1 MKKTSLILITLTT
14 FFCNYAFPQNYSIV
28 IKGGHVIDAKNNID
42 AVMDV
47 AIDNG
52 KISLVAKNINA
63 AKASQVVNAEGMY
76 VTPGLIDIHTHVFW
90 GTKPNHQYENG
101 NLAIQP
107 DGFTFSNGV
116 TTVVDAGSSGWRT
129 FPTFKA
135 QTIDVSQTRV
145 LAFLNIVGEGM
156 RGGYEQNKND
166 MDSKMS
172 AQVARQY
179 KDIIVGFKLA
189 HYEGYDWAPLDMAV
203 QAGNLAGGIPV
214 MVDFGGSQPPLSIE
228 ELFLNHLRPG
238 DIFTHC
244 FAQLGSR
251 EFIIDTTTKKVKP
264 FVWEASKKGIIF
276 DVGYG
281 GISFAYSQAIPAI
294 KDGFYPNSIS
304 TDLHVGSMN
313 AAMKSFLTTASK
325 FLAMGI
331 DLKTVITQS
340 TWNPA
345 REINHEELGNLSVGS
360 GADVAILSIRKG
372 KFGLFDYT
380 GYKLVTDKKLECEM
394 TIRDGRIVYDLN
406 GIANPVMASLRP
418 IGVTTTNTT
427 SNFYDWYNEIKSGN
441 DLKLTP
447 HKSINQA
454 EFFRQYRKNSSWWD
468 KAFTFL
474 KTKELAQLTP
484 GVYVIDSG
492 NVIATVSQGPAK
504 KMEEV
509 KWEAHRNFN
518 DLQYIIKGKA
528 LMGLASVADTR
539 AALTI
544 PYSNTTDNM
553 NFTNEGGEYFDAD
566 ASTFFIFSPLEMHR
580 PVIKVPENEDVKKI
594 VIKVRV
600 P

>member
-1 MKKTSLILITLTT
+1 MKKTLLILVTLTA
-14 FFCNYAFPQNYSIV
+14 FSFHYASSQNYSIV
-28 IKGGHVIDAKNNID
+28 IKGGHLIDPKNNID
-42 AVMDV
+42 EVMDV
-47 AIDNG
+47 AIDSG
-52 KISLVAKNINA
+52 KIKLVAKNINA
-63 AKASQVVNAEGMY
+63 ANASQVVNAEGMY
-76 VTPGLIDIHTHVFW
+76 VTPGLIDIHTHDFW
-90 GTKPNHQYENG
+90 GTEPNHQYENG

-107 DGFTFSNGV
+107 DGFTFPNGV
-116 TTVVDAGSSGWRT
+116 TTIVDAGSSGWRT
-129 FPTFKA
+129 FPTFKT

-156 RGGYEQNKND
+156 RGGYEQNEND
-166 MDSKMS
+166 MDPKMS
-172 AQVARQY
+172 ALIARQY
-179 KDIIVGFKLA
+179 KNIIVGFKLA
-189 HYEGYDWAPLDMAV
+189 HYEGYDWVPADRAV

-214 MVDFGGSQPPLSIE
+214 MVDFGGSKPPLSIE

-244 FAQLGSR
+244 FSQLNGR
-251 EFIIDTTTKKVKP
+251 EFIVDTATNKVKP
-264 FVWEASKKGIIF
+264 FVWEARKKGIIF

-313 AAMKSFLTTASK
+313 AAMKSMLTTMSK

-331 DLKTVITQS
+331 DLKTVITES

-345 REINHEELGNLSVGS
+345 KEINHEELGHLSAGAV
-360 GADVAILSIRKG
+360 ADVAILSMREG

-380 GYKLVTDKKLECEM
+380 GYKLETDKKLECQM

-406 GIANPVMASLRP
+406 GIANPIIAPRRASP
-418 IGVTTTNTT
+418 IIINA
-427 SNFYDWYNEIKSGN
+427 SNNFSEWYKTIPSQNGLQLIPS
-441 DLKLTP
+441 
-447 HKSINQA
+447 KSINEE
-454 EFFRQYRKNSSWWD
+454 EFFRQYRKNNTWWD
-468 KAFTFL
+468 EAFTFL
-474 KTKELAQLTP
+474 KTKDLAQLKP

-492 NVIATVSQGPAK
+492 NVIATVSQGPTK
-504 KMEEV
+504 KVEDV

-518 DLQYIIKGKA
+518 DIQYIIKGKA
-528 LMGLASVADTR
+528 RMGVAPSADAR
-539 AALTI
+539 AVLTV
-544 PYSNTTDNM
+544 PYTNSTDNM

-566 ASTFFIFSPLEMHR
+566 PSTFFIFSPQEMHR
-580 PVIKVPENEDVKKI
+580 PAIKVPGSDNVKKI

>member
-1 MKKTSLILITLTT
+1 MKKILLILITLTV
-14 FFCNYAFPQNYSIV
+14 FSYNHSFSQNYSIV
-28 IKGGHVIDAKNNID
+28 IKGGHVIDPKNNID
-42 AVMDV
+42 EVMDV
-47 AIDNG
+47 AIDSG
-52 KISLVAKNINA
+52 KIKLVAKNINTA
-63 AKASQVVNAEGMY
+63 NALQVVDAGGMY
-76 VTPGLIDIHTHVFW
+76 VTPGLIDIHTHDFW
-90 GTKPNHQYENG
+90 GTEPNHQYENG

-107 DGFTFSNGV
+107 DGFTFRNGV
-116 TTVVDAGSSGWRT
+116 TTIVDAGSSGWRT

-156 RGGYEQNKND
+156 RGGYEQNEND
-166 MDSKMS
+166 MDPKMS
-172 AQVARQY
+172 ALVARQY
-179 KDIIVGFKLA
+179 KNIIVGFKLA
-189 HYEGYDWAPLDMAV
+189 HYEGYDWTPADRAV

-214 MVDFGGSQPPLSIE
+214 MIDFGGSNPPLSIE

-244 FAQLGSR
+244 FAQLGNR
-251 EFIIDTTTKKVKP
+251 EFIVDTATNKVKP
-264 FVWEASKKGIIF
+264 FVWEARKKGIIF

-294 KDGFYPNSIS
+294 KEGFYPNSIS

-313 AAMKSFLTTASK
+313 AAMKGMLTTMSK

-331 DLKTVITQS
+331 DFKTLITES

-345 REINHEELGNLSVGS
+345 KEINHEELGNLSAGA
-360 GADVAILSIRKG
+360 GADVAILSIREG

-380 GYKLVTDKKLECEM
+380 GYKLETDKKLECQM

-406 GIANPVMASLRP
+406 GIANPVNAPQRP
-418 IGVTTTNTT
+418 LPVTANATN
-427 SNFYDWYNEIKSGN
+427 NFADWYKTIPSQNG
-441 DLKLTP
+441 LQLTP
-447 HKSINQA
+447 NKSINEE
-454 EFFRQYRKNSSWWD
+454 EFFRQYRKNNTWWD
-468 KAFTFL
+468 EAFTFL
-474 KTKELAQLTP
+474 KTKDLEKLKP
-484 GVYVIDSG
+484 GVYMIDSG
-492 NVIATVSQGPAK
+492 NVIATISQGPTK

-528 LMGLASVADTR
+528 RMGVAPSADIRGTV
-539 AALTI
+539 I
-544 PYSNTTDNM
+544 VPYTNATDNM
-553 NFTNEGGEYFDAD
+553 NFTNDGGQYFDAD
-566 ASTFFIFSPLEMHR
+566 PGTFFIFSPQEMHR
-580 PVIKVPENEDVKKI
+580 PAINVPESKVVKKI